1 MADNSSSKIAAA
13 PTITAAA
20 IPEGGEG
27 RAVSVEWS
35 TGERTSFNVLW
46 LRDNCPSGGDKR
58 SAFRTFSVAE
68 LDPALK
74 VVSADVVGVRGPGG
88 LSIEFSDG
96 HGSTFD
102 AAWLQA
108 NRPRTPSTTTSPGW
122 RSDAALP
129 SMTMEAVRSD
139 EGWHQ
144 LLESVA
150 DNGAAVVTGAPAT
163 NDGSAE
169 LAARLG
175 HVRETDFGRFFDIIS
190 EPDVWTMSQS
200 TAAMDPHTD
209 DPYRYTPSG
218 ISILHCFEAS
228 PTGGGRSTLVDGF
241 AVADDIRVN
250 APEAF
255 ELLTTVA
262 VPWVRHRTDSVDQGE
277 AVHLIAHAPI
287 ISLDRD
293 GAIAGVRF
301 HERSMGTL
309 DIDLVLMDGY
319 YRALIEFT
327 SRIRSDEYQWQ
338 HGLVPG
344 EALVFDNQR
353 VLHGRTAFDGDPGR
367 RHLRLCT
374 VDRDQ
379 VHSALRLLRERIA
392 PGTEH
397 AKLPVGNL
405 S

>member
-1 MADNSSSKIAAA
+1 MAENAAA
-13 PTITAAA
+13 LTVTALD

-58 SAFRTFSVAE
+58 SAFRSFSVAE
-68 LDPALK
+68 LDPALCIAR
-74 VVSADVVGVRGPGG
+74 ADTVDG
-88 LSIEFSDG
+88 LEIEYSDG
-96 HGSTFD
+96 HRSCFELSWLYRHRPMTSMIGPVSTWRAD
-102 AAWLQA
+102 AKLPTLDMKAVRA
-108 NRPRTPSTTTSPGW
+108 DPGW
-122 RSDAALP
+122 H
-129 SMTMEAVRSD
+129 
-139 EGWHQ
+139 G
-144 LLESVA
+144 LLEAIA
-150 DNGAAVVTGAPAT
+150 DCGAAVVTGVPAT

-218 ISILHCFEAS
+218 ISVLHCFDAS

-241 AVADDIRVN
+241 AVAEDIRTSV
-250 APEAF
+250 PEAF
-255 ELLTTVA
+255 DLLTSVA
-262 VPWVRHRTDSVDQGE
+262 VPWVRHRTESVDQGE
-277 AVHLIAHAPI
+277 AVHLIAHAPVI
-287 ISLDRD
+287 ALDRD
-293 GAIAGVRF
+293 GTIAGIRF

-309 DIDLVLMDGY
+309 DIEPALMDGY

-327 SRIRSDEYQWQ
+327 SRILSVDFRWE

-379 VHSALRLLRERIA
+379 VHSALRLLREQMA

>member
-1 MADNSSSKIAAA
+1 MAQNATA
-13 PTITAAA
+13 PTVTAIG

-68 LDPALK
+68 LDPALRLIGA
-74 VVSADVVGVRGPGG
+74 SAGDDITV
-88 LSIEFSDG
+88 EYSDG
-96 HGSTFD
+96 HRSTFD
-102 AAWLQA
+102 PTWLHAHRPGAASV
-108 NRPRTPSTTTSPGW
+108 NPSITW
-122 RSDAALP
+122 RSDDELP
-129 SMTMEAVRSD
+129 TLAMAAVRTD
-139 EGWHQ
+139 AGWLD
-144 LLESVA
+144 LLEAISV
-150 DNGAAVVTGAPAT
+150 NGAALVTDVPPN
-163 NDGSAE
+163 NDGSSE
-169 LAARLG
+169 LAAKLG
-175 HVRETDFGRFFDIIS
+175 HVRETDFGRFFDIVS

-200 TAAMDPHTD
+200 TSAMDPHTD

-218 ISILHCFEAS
+218 ISVLHCFESS

-241 AVADDIRVN
+241 AVAEDIRSQ
-250 APEAF
+250 AREAF
-255 ELLTTVA
+255 ELLTSVA
-262 VPWVRHRTDSVDQGE
+262 VPWVRHRTESVDQGE
-277 AVHLIAHAPI
+277 AVHLVAHAPV

-293 GAIAGVRF
+293 GAVAGVRF

-309 DIDLVLMDGY
+309 DIAPELVDGY

-327 SRIRSDEYQWQ
+327 RRIRNADFQWE
-338 HGLVPG
+338 HGLQPG
-344 EALVFDNQR
+344 EAIVFDNQR

-379 VHSALRLLRERIA
+379 VHSALRLLRERHA
-392 PGTEH
+392 TGTEH
-397 AKLPVGNL
+397 QKLPVGNL

>member
-1 MADNSSSKIAAA
+1 MAEHTATA
-13 PTITAAA
+13 PTVTAIG

-58 SAFRTFSVAE
+58 SAFRTFSVAD
-68 LDPALK
+68 LDPAMT
-74 VVSADVVGVRGPGG
+74 VVGCSTENGVTVDY
-88 LSIEFSDG
+88 STG
-96 HGSTFD
+96 HQSTFD
-102 AAWLQA
+102 EAWLFA
-108 NRPRTPSTTTSPGW
+108 HRPGGSEASRSATW
-122 RSDAALP
+122 RSDADMHTLDMDSVRTDAGWHDLL
-129 SMTMEAVRSD
+129 EAVAA
-139 EGWHQ
+139 Q
-144 LLESVA
+144 
-150 DNGAAVVTGAPAT
+150 GAAIVRNVPPT
-163 NDGSAE
+163 NEGSSE
-169 LAARLG
+169 LASKLG

-200 TAAMDPHTD
+200 TSAMDPHTD

-218 ISILHCFEAS
+218 ISILHCFESS

-241 AVADDIRVN
+241 AVAEAIRVE
-250 APEAF
+250 APNAF

-262 VPWVRHRTDSVDQGE
+262 VPWVRHRTESVDQGE
-277 AVHLIAHAPI
+277 AVHLVAHAPV

-293 GAIAGVRF
+293 GAVAGVRF

-309 DIDLVLMDGY
+309 DIAAELVDGY

-327 SRIRSDEYQWQ
+327 TRIRSTAFQWS
-338 HGLVPG
+338 HGLQPG
-344 EALVFDNQR
+344 EAIVFDNQR

-379 VHSALRLLRERIA
+379 VHSALRLLREQMA
-392 PGTEH
+392 SGTEH
-397 AKLPVGNL
+397 QKLPVGNL

>member
-1 MADNSSSKIAAA
+1 MADNAAV
-13 PTITAAA
+13 PTVTAVD

-68 LDPALK
+68 LDPELRIVEAE
-74 VVSADVVGVRGPGG
+74 VAATDVAVTY
-88 LSIEFSDG
+88 SDG
-96 HGSTFD
+96 HRSMFVG
-102 AAWLQA
+102 AWLA
-108 NRPRTPSTTTSPGW
+108 DHRPRTTASEQATW
-122 RSDAALP
+122 RSDATVTIIDASSLAGD
-129 SMTMEAVRSD
+129 SA
-139 EGWHQ
+139 WHQ
-144 LLESVA
+144 LLEAVA
-150 DNGAAVVTGAPAT
+150 ADGAALVTGVAT
-163 NDGSAE
+163 TAE
-169 LAARLG
+169 GTSQLASKLG

-190 EPDVWTMSQS
+190 EPDGWTMSQS
-200 TAAMDPHTD
+200 TSAMDPHTD

-218 ISILHCFEAS
+218 ISVLHCIEAS

-241 AVADDIRVN
+241 AVAESIRADN
-250 APEAF
+250 PTAF
-255 ELLTTVA
+255 DLLSSVSA
-262 VPWVRHRTDSVDQGE
+262 PWVRHRTEAVDQGE
-277 AVHLIAHAPI
+277 AVHLIAHAPVI
-287 ISLDRD
+287 ALDRD
-293 GAIAGVRF
+293 GEVSGVRF

-309 DIDLVLMDGY
+309 DIDPDLVDAY
-319 YRALIEFT
+319 YLALIEFT
-327 SRIRSDEYQWQ
+327 VRIRSSDFQWQ
-338 HGLVPG
+338 HGLQLG

-379 VHSALRLLRERIA
+379 VHSALRLLRADFA
-392 PGTEH
+392 PETEH
-397 AKLPVGNL
+397 EKLPVGNL

>member
-1 MADNSSSKIAAA
+1 MADHAAA
-13 PTITAAA
+13 PTVTAID

-68 LDPALK
+68 LDPTLL
-74 VVSADVVGVRGPGG
+74 VSDASWADTRVT
-88 LSIEFSDG
+88 INYSDG
-96 HGSTFD
+96 HVSTFD
-102 AAWLQA
+102 VAWLHEH
-108 NRPRTPSTTTSPGW
+108 RPG
-122 RSDAALP
+122 L
-129 SMTMEAVRSD
+129 VRSAQLTTWRRGTHQPTLD
-139 EGWHQ
+139 MATARTNEGWHQ
-144 LLESVA
+144 LLEAVVG
-150 DNGAAVVTGAPAT
+150 NGAALVTQVPT
-163 NDGSAE
+163 DSDGSSE
-169 LAARLG
+169 LADRLG

-190 EPDVWTMSQS
+190 EPEVWTMSQS

-218 ISILHCFEAS
+218 ISILHCWEAS

-241 AVADDIRVN
+241 AVAEDLRV
-250 APEAF
+250 AEPGAF
-255 ELLTTVA
+255 DMLTSVA
-262 VPWVRHRTDSVDQGE
+262 VPWVRHRTESVDQGE
-277 AVHLIAHAPI
+277 AVHLVAHAPV

-293 GAIAGVRF
+293 GEVCGVRF

-309 DIDLVLMDGY
+309 DIDPSLMNDY
-319 YRALIEFT
+319 YRALIKFT
-327 SRIRSDEYQWQ
+327 KRVRSADFQWE
-338 HGLVPG
+338 HGLQPG
-344 EALVFDNQR
+344 DALVFDNQR

-379 VHSALRLLRERIA
+379 VHSALRLLREELA
-392 PGTEH
+392 PGNEH
-397 AKLPVGNL
+397 GKLPVGNL

>member
-1 MADNSSSKIAAA
+1 MAQNATA
-13 PTITAAA
+13 PSVTAIS

-68 LDPALK
+68 LDLGLTVTGVA
-74 VVSADVVGVRGPGG
+74 ADDGVD
-88 LSIEFSDG
+88 IDYSDG
-96 HGSTFD
+96 HRSCFDVSWLHEHRPGVVAASPSITWRRD
-102 AAWLQA
+102 AAMPTLDMA
-108 NRPRTPSTTTSPGW
+108 AVRTDAGW
-122 RSDAALP
+122 CDML
-129 SMTMEAVRSD
+129 EAV
-139 EGWHQ
+139 
-144 LLESVA
+144 A
-150 DNGAAVVTGAPAT
+150 ANGAAVVIDVPP
-163 NDGSAE
+163 NNEGSSE
-169 LAARLG
+169 LASKLG

-241 AVADDIRVN
+241 AVAEAIRSE
-250 APEAF
+250 APGAF
-255 ELLTTVA
+255 ELLTSVA
-262 VPWVRHRTDSVDQGE
+262 VPWVRHRTESVDQGE
-277 AVHLIAHAPI
+277 AVHLIAHAPVI
-287 ISLDRD
+287 ALDRD

-309 DIDLVLMDGY
+309 DIAPELMDGY
-319 YRALIEFT
+319 YRALVEFT
-327 SRIRSDEYQWQ
+327 KRIRSAEFQWE
-338 HGLVPG
+338 HGLQPG
-344 EALVFDNQR
+344 EAIVFDNQR

-379 VHSALRLLRERIA
+379 VHSALRLLRERMA

-397 AKLPVGNL
+397 LKLPVGNL